1 MSEYKKLQNGSDI
14 RGIAIDGIDGEK
26 PNLTPKEANHIAAGF
41 AKWLREKTGRC
52 DDRCWQR
59 SARIR
64 AGSFRRPAAGF
75 LQRRHPGV

>member
-41 AKWLREKTGRC
+41 AKWLREKTGRE
-52 DDRCWQR
+52 DVTIAVGRD
-59 SARIR
+59 IR

>member
-26 PNLTPKEANHIAAGF
+26 PNLTPKEASSRICEMAAGEDW
-41 AKWLREKTGRC
+41 KRRC

-59 SARIR
+59 SASIR
-64 AGSFRRPAAGF
+64 AGSFRRTAAGF
-75 LQRRHPGV
+75 LQRRRPGV